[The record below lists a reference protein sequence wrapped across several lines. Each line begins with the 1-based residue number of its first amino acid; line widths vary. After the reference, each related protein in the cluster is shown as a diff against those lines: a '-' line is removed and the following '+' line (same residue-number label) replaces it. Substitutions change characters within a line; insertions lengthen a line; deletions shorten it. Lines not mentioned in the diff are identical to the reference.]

1 MTGYRAPGKLFLVG
15 EYAVLDGAPAVVA
28 AIDRGVRVEVGPGDS
43 ITTPGGDDRFVRAA
57 LQAVQGP
64 ARAWVFEDW
73 NPTELGGRKAGFGG
87 SAAATAVACLAGL
100 MERGASLDALEA
112 IAVAVHHQVQG
123 SGSGLDVRAS
133 VNGWVRRYDAASAG
147 PALDDLPPLSVIYSG
162 SSAKT
167 GPRVLRYRAWTDRA
181 AFVDASAELVDRLPE
196 HPVETFD
203 DAWALLCRMG
213 QAAGVDYAT
222 PGLQRIV
229 ALARDHG
236 GAAKASG
243 AGGGDVAVALIPDAD
258 ARASFEAACS
268 QEGLTPLSVRI
279 APGAALEPHA

>member
-1 MTGYRAPGKLFLVG
+1 MRLYRAPGKLFLVG

-28 AIDRGVRVEVGPGDS
+28 AIDRGVQLRVGPGDG

-57 LQAVQGP
+57 LDAVQGP

-73 NPTELGGRKAGFGG
+73 NPAQLGGRKAGFGG

-100 MERGASLDALEA
+100 VERQAPLDALEA
-112 IAVAVHHQVQG
+112 TAVAVHHAVQG

-133 VNGWVRRYDAASAG
+133 VQGWIRRYDAHGAG
-147 PALDDLPPLSVIYSG
+147 PPLGDVPPLSVIYSG
-162 SSAKT
+162 ASAKT
-167 GPRVLRYRAWTDRA
+167 GPRVVRYRAWADRA
-181 AFVDASAELVDRLPE
+181 GFVRASAAVVDRFAEDPIAA
-196 HPVETFD
+196 FQ
-203 DAWALLCRMG
+203 DAWTLLCRMG
-213 QAAGVDYAT
+213 QDAGVDYAT
-222 PGLQRIV
+222 PGLERIV

-268 QEGLTPLSVRI
+268 QEGLPPLSVRI
-279 APGAALEPHA
+279 APGAALEPNA